1 MLLNEDYLDKV
12 KADEIGQ
19 DDDHLVEPEEHG
31 SEPLLDGYQYIVFW
45 VCPNTKKKTIGP
57 VEKEVRK
64 VMHRINV
71 VFENEPNL
79 QDYSDTYVRMIN
91 HILNAQ
97 GIFGEYHHS
106 REHIEIWNSVKDEGD
121 WSKSPIIYSK
131 SFNCQFDTVWQMFNF
146 ISNILNIIPD
156 AKSRGQYMGRLII
169 ATRNKSGDIIH
180 EWIPGMVFEASKQHT
195 LRELIYPSGNVQN
208 MEQHISIFSKM
219 IKLFWPNEMFKR
231 FVEWDQ
237 KITQKTGLK
246 NPVGWNMT
254 KNEILSPTTRYNADD
269 VSGIKITD
277 INWKQ
282 AVADYIKNGY
292 RMG

>member
-12 KADEIGQ
+12 KADEIDQ

-64 VMHRINV
+64 VMHRIDV

-79 QDYSDTYVRMIN
+79 IDYSDTYVRMIN

-231 FVEWDQ
+231 FVEWD
-237 KITQKTGLK
+237 
-246 NPVGWNMT
+246 
-254 KNEILSPTTRYNADD
+254 
-269 VSGIKITD
+269 
-277 INWKQ
+277 
-282 AVADYIKNGY
+282 
-292 RMG
+292 